1 MDIVI
6 PKLRW
11 AWDTIYKWFKKELNL
26 QDKVEVTPSAYHM
39 HPDDSIKT
47 KELKK
52 KLTRMRVLR
61 RKKEVKNEL

>member
-6 PKLRW
+6 PTIKSVW
-11 AWDTIYKWFKKELNL
+11 GKIYKWFKKELSL
-26 QDKVEVTPSAYHM
+26 QDKAEVTSSAYHM
-39 HPDDSIKT
+39 HPDDSKKT

-61 RKKEVKNEL
+61 RKKEVKNAV